1 VIAFL
6 DASAL
11 IYMVEGEAPWVQAT
25 QAALQQLAGEAPE
38 LALAVS
44 RLSLLECRV
53 APLRRGDQ
61 DCLDRF
67 EALFAQPDLLVV
79 ELSASVVELAT
90 ELRANHGLRTPDA
103 LQAACCLQLGPDAVM
118 ITGDAGFQR
127 VQALQVSLIACLN
140 APPVAA
146 DEDSSLSSVGL
157 GSRMA
162 ALFSDAPLEEPISE
176 WGGVAAAAAPL
187 ES

>member
-1 VIAFL
+1 MIAFL

-11 IYMVEGEAPWVQAT
+11 IYLVEGEAPWAQAT
-25 QAALQQLAGEAPE
+25 QAALQQLAGEAPD

-61 DCLDRF
+61 ACLDRF

-79 ELSASVVELAT
+79 ELSAFVVELAT
-90 ELRANHGLRTPDA
+90 QLRANHGLRTPDA

-127 VQALQVSLIACLN
+127 VQALQVSLIAC
-140 APPVAA
+140 
-146 DEDSSLSSVGL
+146 S
-157 GSRMA
+157 
-162 ALFSDAPLEEPISE
+162 
-176 WGGVAAAAAPL
+176 
-187 ES
+187 

>member
-1 VIAFL
+1 LIRHWRAALGPEAGSTFL
-6 DASAL
+6 
-11 IYMVEGEAPWVQAT
+11 E
-25 QAALQQLAGEAPE
+25 AALQQLAGEAPE

-53 APLRRGDQ
+53 APMRRGDQ

-103 LQAACCLQLGPDAVM
+103 LQAACCLSARPSVAGEPDCLLERAACGGPLLA
-118 ITGDAGFQR
+118 
-127 VQALQVSLIACLN
+127 
-140 APPVAA
+140 
-146 DEDSSLSSVGL
+146 
-157 GSRMA
+157 
-162 ALFSDAPLEEPISE
+162 
-176 WGGVAAAAAPL
+176 
-187 ES
+187 

>member
-11 IYMVEGEAPWVQAT
+11 IYLVDGEAPWAEAVRAT
-25 QAALQQLAGEAPE
+25 LQQLALESPG

-61 DCLDRF
+61 ASLDRF

-79 ELSASVVELAT
+79 ELSASVVEMAT
-90 ELRANHGLRTPDA
+90 QLRANHGLRTPDA
-103 LQAACCLQLGPDAVM
+103 LQAACCLQLGPEAVM
-118 ITGDAGFQR
+118 VTGDAGFQR
-127 VQALQVSLIACLN
+127 VQALQVRLIAC
-140 APPVAA
+140 
-146 DEDSSLSSVGL
+146 S
-157 GSRMA
+157 
-162 ALFSDAPLEEPISE
+162 
-176 WGGVAAAAAPL
+176 
-187 ES
+187 

>member
-1 VIAFL
+1 MIAFL

-11 IYMVEGEAPWVQAT
+11 IYLVDGEAPWAEAVRAT
-25 QAALQQLAGEAPE
+25 LQQLAGEAAD

-44 RLSLLECRV
+44 RLSLVECRV

-61 DCLDRF
+61 ACLDRF

-79 ELSASVVELAT
+79 ELSADVVELAT
-90 ELRANHGLRTPDA
+90 QLRANQGLRTPAA

-127 VQALQVSLIACLN
+127 VQALQVRLIAC
-140 APPVAA
+140 
-146 DEDSSLSSVGL
+146 S
-157 GSRMA
+157 
-162 ALFSDAPLEEPISE
+162 
-176 WGGVAAAAAPL
+176 
-187 ES
+187 

>member
-11 IYMVEGEAPWVQAT
+11 IYLVDGEAPWAEAARAT
-25 QAALQQLAGEAPE
+25 LQQLALEAPD

-61 DCLDRF
+61 ASLDRF
-67 EALFAQPDLLVV
+67 QALFAQPDLLVV

-90 ELRANHGLRTPDA
+90 QLRANHGLRTPDA

-127 VQALQVSLIACLN
+127 LQALKVRLIAC
-140 APPVAA
+140 
-146 DEDSSLSSVGL
+146 S
-157 GSRMA
+157 
-162 ALFSDAPLEEPISE
+162 
-176 WGGVAAAAAPL
+176 
-187 ES
+187 

>member
-1 VIAFL
+1 MIAFL

-11 IYMVEGEAPWVQAT
+11 IYLVDGEAPWAEAT
-25 QAALQQLAGEAPE
+25 QATLHQLAVEATDLP
-38 LALAVS
+38 LVVS
-44 RLSLLECRV
+44 RLSMLECRV

-61 DCLDRF
+61 SCLDRF

-90 ELRANHGLRTPDA
+90 QLRANHGLRTPDA

-127 VQALQVSLIACLN
+127 VQALQVRLIAC
-140 APPVAA
+140 A
-146 DEDSSLSSVGL
+146 
-157 GSRMA
+157 
-162 ALFSDAPLEEPISE
+162 
-176 WGGVAAAAAPL
+176 
-187 ES
+187 